1 MGWNKDGSTIRA
13 EYCGTEFDGVV
24 LASRVKYGG
33 KVQYQVKADP
43 FWVHSLQSYREV
55 VLIDEDDIL
64 VDFGVLP
71 EVQV

>member
-13 EYCGTEFDGVV
+13 EYCGAEFDGVV
-24 LASRVKYGG
+24 LSSRVKYGG
-33 KVQYQVKADP
+33 KVQYQVKSDP

-55 VLIDEDDIL
+55 VLIDEDNVL